1 MYLLC
6 DHLKS
11 SSLVV
16 KIHSYYYHVITYH
29 TRAKMR
35 KNSAIQGNQTS
46 AFFLGKKA
54 RFLMLLWT
62 EENIS

>member
-46 AFFLGKKA
+46 AFFFFWEKSKIFNA
-54 RFLMLLWT
+54 PVD
-62 EENIS
+62 

>member
-46 AFFLGKKA
+46 AFFWGKEQD
-54 RFLMLLWT
+54 F
-62 EENIS
+62 